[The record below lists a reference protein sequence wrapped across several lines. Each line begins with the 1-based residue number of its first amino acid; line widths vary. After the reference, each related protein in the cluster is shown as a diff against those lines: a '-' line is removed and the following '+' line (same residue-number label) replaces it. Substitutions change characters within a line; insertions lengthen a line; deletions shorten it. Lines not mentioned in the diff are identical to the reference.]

1 MAKKGTVGTSM
12 IPTPEK
18 GVADLGSMPTLD
30 DILKDPGLSMAQKRH
45 KALIFE
51 GYKVPRQR
59 YGSKEEKKTAA
70 KKRRDTAKDTR
81 LAFYKKLG
89 IEPKAKVRLSKEER
103 KEIIGEL
110 RKVKS
115 LYPKDFLLSKS
126 MIKWYEHPDH
136 RNSCYWGD
144 KALHFDVSWRRRR
157 CFGNNADCSNCGC
170 LAGAFQ
176 SPVGMLRHP
185 RELVRIG
192 FV

>member
-103 KEIIGEL
+103 KERSKARSKTKRSSVAEL
-110 RKVKS
+110 IRLHPEAAKS
-115 LYPKDFLLSKS
+115 LGIKVRYPKK
-126 MIKWYEHPDH
+126 
-136 RNSCYWGD
+136 
-144 KALHFDVSWRRRR
+144 
-157 CFGNNADCSNCGC
+157 
-170 LAGAFQ
+170 
-176 SPVGMLRHP
+176 
-185 RELVRIG
+185 
-192 FV
+192 